1 MKVLDVGQ
9 AGCTSSHMGLDGEAA
24 CGIEFSIH
32 VGVQQGL
39 GFLAGHKQ
47 FSEAVFVR

>member
-1 MKVLDVGQ
+1 MSLDR
-9 AGCTSSHMGLDGEAA
+9 EAA
-24 CGIEFSIH
+24 RGIEFSIH
-32 VGVQQGL
+32 VGMKKTL